1 MPPSLPQADN
11 ASATAAAAAAAG
23 NSKRERDASSV
34 DEAEVARALKSLKE
48 SPEKSKGKAGSKK
61 GGPEEQLPLRGA
73 PYYFY
78 TDHSLDADEDPFT
91 PVTPPNVVPAFPI
104 KMHAILSMPE
114 LSDVIGWD
122 THGRSFR
129 ILKPKR
135 FEKDV
140 LPLYFEH
147 SKFSSFTRQV

>member
-1 MPPSLPQADN
+1 MSPSLPQADN
-11 ASATAAAAAAAG
+11 ASATAAAAAG
-23 NSKRERDASSV
+23 NSKRERDASSA

-48 SPEKSKGKAGSKK
+48 SPKSKAGSKK
-61 GGPEEQLPLRGA
+61 GEPEEQLPLRGA

-140 LPLYFEH
+140 LRLYFEH
-147 SKFSSFTRQV
+147 TKFSSFTSQV